1 MSIFG
6 KSPVL
11 QELKKLEKEEEKLKK
26 QAENYQGTKWKEML
40 QQKIPPKIFLNLK
53 KAFGKAFEI
62 VFEKGNTIIEKTY
75 TKEEL
80 EKDFQI
86 QDFAFDLKGK
96 RKELKKLNAASTKG
110 NFRNLTLSTI
120 EGAGLGILG
129 IGLPDIVMFTGM
141 ILKGTYETALCYGF
155 SYETVGE
162 RLFILK
168 VLEASVS
175 KGDRWLSCN
184 VEVDEMLAV
193 PCEKWITL
201 EENTANQQLAQQIVK
216 TGDAFAVDML
226 AAKFIQGL
234 PLVGIVGGLSNP
246 VYYHRIM
253 RYVQLKYWK
262 RYLFSKR

>member
-1 MSIFG
+1 M
-6 KSPVL
+6 
-11 QELKKLEKEEEKLKK
+11 E
-26 QAENYQGTKWKEML
+26 
-40 QQKIPPKIFLNLK
+40 
-53 KAFGKAFEI
+53 
-62 VFEKGNTIIEKTY
+62 
-75 TKEEL
+75 
-80 EKDFQI
+80 
-86 QDFAFDLKGK
+86 
-96 RKELKKLNAASTKG
+96 
-110 NFRNLTLSTI
+110 
-120 EGAGLGILG
+120 

-141 ILKGTYETALCYGF
+141 ILKGTYETALRYGF
-155 SYETVGE
+155 SYETAGE

-175 KGDRWLSCN
+175 KGDTWISCN
-184 VEVDEMLAV
+184 AEVDEMLAV

-226 AAKFIQGL
+226 AVKFIQGL

-262 RYLFSKR
+262 RYLLSKR

>member
-1 MSIFG
+1 M
-6 KSPVL
+6 
-11 QELKKLEKEEEKLKK
+11 
-26 QAENYQGTKWKEML
+26 
-40 QQKIPPKIFLNLK
+40 
-53 KAFGKAFEI
+53 
-62 VFEKGNTIIEKTY
+62 
-75 TKEEL
+75 
-80 EKDFQI
+80 
-86 QDFAFDLKGK
+86 
-96 RKELKKLNAASTKG
+96 
-110 NFRNLTLSTI
+110 
-120 EGAGLGILG
+120 G

-155 SYETVGE
+155 SYETAGE